1 MSGRP
6 TPEMAEQLLAVLS
19 ASMSNLASL
28 RSMTDERKRLNAEIA
43 KAEEREAELGK
54 EICRLL
60 GSMDCNT
67 VGNYGYE
74 GRIGWLFREML
85 RLDRKQREAPGA
97 GESEGTP

>member
-6 TPEMAEQLLAVLS
+6 NTQMAGELLVAMS
-19 ASMSNLASL
+19 ASMENLASL
-28 RSMTDERKRLNAEIA
+28 RAMTDERKRLNAEIA

-54 EICRLL
+54 EIRRLL
-60 GSMDCNT
+60 DSMDCNT
-67 VGNYGYE
+67 VGNYGGE